1 MLSILLIY
9 FVYKYFRDLARKYK
23 VKKEWKYSLT
33 GVLSYYGF
41 QLLFVFIWAIVE
53 IISDPNYN
61 FENNNS
67 YNSGVGF
74 LAILFSMLMLY
85 FLHKYLEKRLQKQ
98 HEFSL
103 VNEIDKIGTNIENEQ

>member
-23 VKKEWKYSLT
+23 VKQVWKYSLT
-33 GVLSYYGF
+33 GVLSYFGF
-41 QLLFVFIWAIVE
+41 QFLFVLIWAIVA
-53 IISDPNYN
+53 IILDPNYN
-61 FENNNS
+61 FENRNS

-74 LAILFSMLMLY
+74 LAMLFSMLMLY

-98 HEFSL
+98 QEFSP
-103 VNEIDKIGTNIENEQ
+103 VNEIDKIGTNTENEQ